1 MPGMSISPD
10 RDVDE
15 FLARPLV
22 ARLATNGPT
31 VRPVWFLWEDRAFWW
46 ITGAYATL
54 PKRLAADPEVAMV
67 IDTCDLDTG
76 AVRQVIATGPARVV
90 PMDPQRA
97 TRKLTRYLGPDL
109 DSWPQRFRG
118 ALTDPEARLA
128 RLAPRRDPKIV
139 DQSFR

>member
-1 MPGMSISPD
+1 MPGMSTSPD

-31 VRPVWFLWEDRAFWW
+31 VRPVWFLWEDGAFWW
-46 ITGAYATL
+46 ITGAYAKL
-54 PKRLAADPEVAMV
+54 PERLANDPEVAMV
-67 IDTCDLDTG
+67 IDTSDLDSGTVLQVTVTG
-76 AVRQVIATGPARVV
+76 AAHVV
-90 PMDPQRA
+90 PMDAERA

-109 DSWPQRFRG
+109 PTWPDRFRG
-118 ALTDPEARLA
+118 ALTDPDARLA
-128 RLAPRRDPKIV
+128 RLVPRRGPTIV